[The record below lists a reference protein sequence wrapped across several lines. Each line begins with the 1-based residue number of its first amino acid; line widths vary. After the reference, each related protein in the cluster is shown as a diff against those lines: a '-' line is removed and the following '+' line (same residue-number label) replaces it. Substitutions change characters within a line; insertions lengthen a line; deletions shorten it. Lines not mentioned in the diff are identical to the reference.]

1 MAWYE
6 IWKKKTIV
14 DRPNDHLVD
23 RPFEE
28 KVACLKAIV
37 EEVCPGA
44 HVSYNPPKGV
54 KRKPKATD
62 TSGE

>member
-1 MAWYE
+1 MAWFF
-6 IWKKKTIV
+6 KKKTII
-14 DRPNDHLVD
+14 DRLNDHLKD

-37 EEVCPGA
+37 SEVCPGA
-44 HVSYNPPKGV
+44 HVSFNPKGG
-54 KRKPKATD
+54 KRKPKTPD